1 MSRKTRPI
9 RQNGPRYSREV
20 SLMLTTQR
28 LRWLSTLL
36 LAAAWAC
43 GAAPLDDG
51 PYLIAQP
58 DGSWLAR
65 TVRGDAAA
73 PEVIDRKVNSGDA
86 FTVGAAGSV
95 PAFQVR
101 VRGPEK
107 VAPDT
112 VKPGRK
118 APMFVV
124 ADTHG
129 EYQILAELLQKQ
141 RIVDAAMRWAFGK
154 GHVVVLGDVFDRGP
168 NQIEIL
174 WLFYELQAQAAK
186 AGGGLH
192 LIIGNHEAM
201 VMGGDLR
208 YLNAKYQRVA
218 DALGAR
224 SYAQL
229 VGPNTLLGQWLRTRP
244 AVLKIGNVLCLHG
257 GVSPGLV
264 ERNLGLSQVNS
275 LVRDVLNGVALD
287 GERQSQAS
295 FVMGRSGPLW
305 YRGYFADAAEQVATS
320 EEVDRMLAAFGV
332 TSILVGHTRVETV
345 TALYG
350 RRVVAVQ
357 VYPHRDESSGAA
369 VMQALRI
376 EGQRFLRADISGK
389 SEPL

>member
-1 MSRKTRPI
+1 
-9 RQNGPRYSREV
+9 
-20 SLMLTTQR
+20 MLTVRR
-28 LRWLSTLL
+28 LRWFPWLL

-43 GAAPLDDG
+43 GAAPLQDG
-51 PYLIAQP
+51 PYLISQP

-65 TVRGDAAA
+65 SVAGDSTA
-73 PEVIDRKVNSGDA
+73 PEVIDRKVAGGEV
-86 FTVGAAGSV
+86 FTVAAVGAL

-101 VRGPEK
+101 VRAPEK
-107 VAPDT
+107 IAPDT
-112 VKPGRK
+112 VKLGRTT
-118 APMFVV
+118 PVFVI

-129 EYQILAELLQKQ
+129 EYQILGELLQKQ
-141 RIVDAAMRWAFGK
+141 KIVDVSMRWSFGK

-192 LIIGNHEAM
+192 LLIGNHEAM

-208 YLNAKYQRVA
+208 YLNPKYGRVA
-218 DALGAR
+218 DALGAS

-229 VGPNTLLGQWLRTRP
+229 VGPDTLLGQWLRTRP
-244 AVLKIGNVLCLHG
+244 AVLKIGDFLCLHG
-257 GVSPGLV
+257 GISPELV
-264 ERNLGLSQVNS
+264 ERKLGLSQVNS
-275 LVRDVLNGVALD
+275 LLRDVLNGVPLD
-287 GERQSQAS
+287 GERESQAN

-305 YRGYFADAAEQVATS
+305 YRGYFAHVAEQVATS
-320 EEVDRMLAAFGV
+320 EEVDRMLAAFGA
-332 TSILVGHTRVETV
+332 TNILVGHTRVETV

-369 VMQALRI
+369 VMEALRI

-389 SEPL
+389 SQPL